1 MLDHYLRHVKDRCL
15 APPARAIGPS
25 VSPAVITAIAFV
37 AGIGC
42 AASAAAGA
50 TNAALVLWILNRI
63 LDGLDG
69 AHARMHGRDTSFGAY
84 LDIVLDFVVYAAI
97 PIGIASHA
105 GTRETAFAAL
115 LLVASFY
122 VNAASWM
129 YLAGLLERRHEG
141 AAARGERTPAGLVDG
156 AETVA
161 FYVAF
166 FLWPAYHRPLFY
178 AMAALVS
185 MNVLIRMVWAKRHL

>member
-1 MLDHYLRHVKDRCL
+1 
-15 APPARAIGPS
+15 
-25 VSPAVITAIAFV
+25 VSPTAISALAFV
-37 AGIGC
+37 AGIVS
-42 AASAAAGA
+42 ASAAARGA
-50 TNAALVLWILNRI
+50 TIAALVFWILNRI

-69 AHARMHGRDTSFGAY
+69 AHARMHRRDTRFGAY

-97 PIGIASHA
+97 PIGIAFHA

-129 YLAGLLERRHEG
+129 YLAFLLERRHGG
-141 AAARGERTPAGLVDG
+141 AGLGGGATALTVPAGLIGG

-166 FLWPAYHRPLFY
+166 FLWPASHRPLFY
-178 AMAALVS
+178 AMAALVAA
-185 MNVLIRMVWAKRHL
+185 NVLIRLVWAKRHL

>member
-1 MLDHYLRHVKDRCL
+1 
-15 APPARAIGPS
+15 
-25 VSPAVITAIAFV
+25 VSPAVITALAFV
-37 AGIGC
+37 AGIGS
-42 AASAAAGA
+42 AGAAARGA

-69 AHARMHGRDTSFGAY
+69 AHARMHGRDTPFGAY

-97 PIGIASHA
+97 PIGIAFHA

-115 LLVASFY
+115 VLVASFY
-122 VNAASWM
+122 ANAASWM

-141 AAARGERTPAGLVDG
+141 AAARGEVTALTMPAGLVDG
-156 AETVA
+156 TETVA

-166 FLWPAYHRPLFY
+166 FLWPTYHRPLFY
-178 AMAALVS
+178 VMAALVAT
-185 MNVLIRMVWAKRHL
+185 NVLIRLVWAKRHL